1 MKMEDRIENVV
12 NSLAKAACQDFTVRV
27 PIPPDV
33 DDPFLQLEMGA
44 NILLEDLSLAHKR
57 NIEALAEIEA
67 KNREIAERTAMA
79 LRELSNPIIAV
90 WSGVLTLPVIG
101 TVDTERSTDMMEA
114 LLARVVADQATH
126 VIIDITGVQVLDTR
140 TADHFI
146 RMAKAVRLLGAD
158 CYLTGISPAIAQT
171 MTSLGIDT
179 SGVRTRRRVSDALA
193 EAFTQLGLKVSLEDA
208 AKAAGAGHT
217 DTLPR

>member
-1 MKMEDRIENVV
+1 MNMEDRIENVV

-27 PIPPDV
+27 PIPASI
-33 DDPFLQLEMGA
+33 DDAFLQVEMGA
-44 NILLEDLSLAHKR
+44 NILLEDLSLAHRR
-57 NIEALAEIEA
+57 NVEALAEIEA
-67 KNREIAERTAMA
+67 KNREIAERSAMA

-90 WSGVLTLPVIG
+90 WSGILTLPVIG

-114 LLARVVADQATH
+114 LLARVVSDQATH

-146 RMAKAVRLLGAD
+146 RMAKAVKLLGAD
-158 CYLTGISPAIAQT
+158 CYLTGISPAVAQT

-179 SGVRTRRRVSDALA
+179 SGVRTRRRVSDALG
-193 EAFTQLGLKVSLEDA
+193 EAFSQLGMKVSIDEARA
-208 AKAAGAGHT
+208 AALGHI
-217 DTLPR
+217 DTPAR

>member
-1 MKMEDRIENVV
+1 MKIEDRIENVV

-27 PIPPDV
+27 PIPDGV
-33 DDPFLQLEMGA
+33 EDPFLQVEMGA

-57 NIEALAEIEA
+57 NVEALAEIEA
-67 KNREIAERTAMA
+67 KNREIAERSAMA

-90 WSGVLTLPVIG
+90 WAGILTLPVIG

-158 CYLTGISPAIAQT
+158 CYLTGISPAVAQT

-193 EAFTQLGLKVSLEDA
+193 EAFTQLGLKVSGDDPMR
-208 AKAAGAGHT
+208 AAGLGHIET
-217 DTLPR
+217 PPR